1 MSDSESNV
9 RLSPPSDTTPLRSS
23 IPTRLAQLWRSPF
36 ENEVSTI
43 VSIFVTSQAF
53 QKFMEHGRSDL
64 ENEVGGG
71 LVGEWREDSESGE
84 QFVVVEASLPA
95 RFTRHGSAY
104 LTFTQDTL
112 VALNDELEEQ
122 YPGKQLVGWYHTH
135 PRMGIFLS
143 YYDIWLH
150 EHFFPEPWQVA
161 LVIEPHEVMG
171 GFFIRRQ
178 DGFLDPR
185 RYFGF
190 HELLDE
196 GANSVV
202 QWVNMWS
209 GVDVSLES
217 GGEDVE

>member
-9 RLSPPSDTTPLRSS
+9 RLSPPSDTTPLRSAF
-23 IPTRLAQLWRSPF
+23 PKRLAQLWRPPF
-36 ENEVSTI
+36 ENEVNTI
-43 VSIFVTSQAF
+43 VSILVTSQAF
-53 QKFMEHGRSDL
+53 KQFTEHGRSDL

-71 LVGEWREDSESGE
+71 LVGEWREDAESGE

-161 LVIEPHEVMG
+161 LVIEPHAGMG

-178 DGFLDPR
+178 DSHLDPR

-190 HELLDE
+190 HELIEE
-196 GANSVV
+196 GATSIV
-202 QWVNMWS
+202 QWANMGS
-209 GVDVSLES
+209 GTDLPVES
-217 GGEDVE
+217 GGDNVE